1 MEEPALSVAIDQA
14 RADIARIDR
23 VPLDRIALPSDSEL
37 ADCGEQVWRLKLFFS
52 RFRRF
57 GAIEFFPKFPG
68 CGIIDASIG
77 DVFVHEHLFE
87 VKAGDRRFLSVDLKQ
102 LITYAALNS
111 LEGAR
116 EIKYLGLFN
125 PRVGI
130 SYTVALEQL
139 CQEIS
144 GTSATELLAEIVR
157 VISSG
162 EISK

>member
-1 MEEPALSVAIDQA
+1 MLPIGEHSSTN
-14 RADIARIDR
+14 ARIDR
-23 VPLDRIALPSDSEL
+23 VPLERIAPPTDTEL

-57 GAIEFFPKFPG
+57 GAIEFFPSFPG
-68 CGIIDASIG
+68 CGFIDASIG
-77 DVFVHEHLFE
+77 DIFVHEHLFE
-87 VKAGDRRFLSVDLKQ
+87 IKAGDRRFLSVDLKQ

-111 LEGAR
+111 LERTR

-130 SYTVALEQL
+130 SYTVPLEQL

-144 GTSATELLAEIVR
+144 GTSASELLGEIVR

-162 EISK
+162 DISR